1 MEDNFKDFVV
11 EYADCRMLTVNL
23 VYRMDYLPP
32 GNQQDCTKRFVNRF
46 LDLDPDLCYR
56 IHDPKKKNLQLC
68 N

>member
-32 GNQQDCTKRFVNRF
+32 GNQQDCSKRFVSRF
-46 LDLDPDLCYR
+46 LYCR
-56 IHDPKKKNLQLC
+56 SRRGFTAVSRGS
-68 N
+68 